1 MIFYKQN
8 FLKKELSSLYEK
20 GFLSKEQKDE
30 IFTHYNFTQKSN
42 SLLFAVLAGFLFSL
56 SLITLAGFNWEKI
69 PAILRTTSLLSLL
82 LLCQIA
88 LYHFKDKNQTLKE
101 VLGVVSNFILLANLA
116 LLSQIYHLGDDTALA
131 ILSVAFVSLLFALIL
146 QSYFIFIQAYLFA
159 VIAFGVNLSNDI
171 AMTSFI
177 IFIILGFIVQMIKE
191 SKILAFVNFFS
202 LCAYLSCMVDAE
214 FKFET
219 FFYTIGPFLSFFFL
233 ACNARSYQI
242 YALLMCA
249 VMFLT
254 TSFLSKRIF
263 FFYDIPYDAN
273 VNWFSFIAFHI
284 IFFVPTLSSLLNKRY
299 FLAFLSFCFYLASCG
314 FETRM
319 IFFIFDGVSYPFVEK
334 IYYSFLSLIL
344 SIYLIKNNYKILGI
358 LTLFALVIIRYVE
371 LLGDYIGAS
380 ILFALF
386 GFILLLMAFIKRGKN
401 EA

>member
-20 GFLSKEQKDE
+20 GLLNEEQKDK
-30 IFTHYNFTQKSN
+30 IFVHYNFTQKSN

-56 SLITLAGFNWEKI
+56 SLITFAGFNWERI

-88 LYHFKDKNQTLKE
+88 LYYFKDKNQALKE

-131 ILSVAFVSLLFALIL
+131 ILSTAFVSMLFALIL
-146 QSYFIFIQAYLFA
+146 QSYFVFIQAYFFA
-159 VIAFGVNLSNDI
+159 ILAFGVNLNNEI
-171 AMTSFI
+171 TMTSFI

-202 LCAYLSCMVDAE
+202 LCAYLSCIIGANFE
-214 FKFET
+214 FET
-219 FFYTIGPFLSFFFL
+219 FFYTIAPFLSFFFL

-242 YALLMCA
+242 YALLMC
-249 VMFLT
+249 VVVFLT
-254 TSFLSKRIF
+254 TSFLSAKIF
-263 FFYDIPYDAN
+263 FFYDIDKITMN
-273 VNWFSFIAFHI
+273 RFSFIAFLAV
-284 IFFVPTLSSLLNKRY
+284 FFVPTLLSLLNKRY
-299 FLAFLSFCFYLASCG
+299 FLAFLSFCFYFVSCG
-314 FETRM
+314 FLARI
-319 IFFIFDGVSYPFVEK
+319 IFFVFDGVSYPLVER

-386 GFILLLMAFIKRGKN
+386 GFILLLMALKKRSKN